1 VSHRFQVYAALVLA
15 VLLVAGVLAHP
26 PTAGAT
32 ACAKAD
38 AVPGQASPA
47 DLTRAIVCVSN
58 AERRGHGL
66 RKLRVDSLLSKA
78 ARRHSLDMVRRGYF
92 AHTGPSGDTFVQRI
106 RSAGYL
112 SSAHRWLV
120 GENLAWGWGASGSPG
135 GIVKAWL
142 RSPEHRKILLRPS
155 YREIG
160 VGVALGG
167 PRPQAVPEATFTADF
182 GVVD

>member
-1 VSHRFQVYAALVLA
+1 MSQRYQTYAAHLLA
-15 VLLVAGVLAHP
+15 ALLLVGVLAHP

-32 ACAKAD
+32 ACARAD
-38 AVPGQASPA
+38 AVPGQASQA
-47 DLTRAIVCVSN
+47 ELARATVCVSN
-58 AERRGHGL
+58 AERRRRGL
-66 RKLRVDSLLSKA
+66 RTLKVDPLLSKA

-112 SSAHRWLV
+112 GSSHRWLV
-120 GENLAWGWGASGSPG
+120 GENLAWGWGASGSAG
-135 GIVKAWL
+135 GIVDAWL

-155 YREIG
+155 YRAVG

-167 PRPQAVPEATFTADF
+167 PRPQAAPGATFTADF
-182 GVVD
+182 GVVE